1 MPFTVPVEYVPARYR
16 CCSCFHVRTGTF
28 LLAVLQIVIH
38 FVVITI
44 LTAALGRAAHF
55 REDVEY
61 VALSISVMSFIQ
73 WERFVGTPERLGVVP
88 KEPSTP
94 DRTQH
99 LPLENRATE
108 AMPSATKRPYV
119 RTGKFFIN
127 AGEEY
132 VAIAVTLLSL
142 LFSIMMLVGTIYAK
156 PYYLLPYCC
165 VQFVDLFVTCLSVV
179 GYYTYL
185 PESST
190 WARSQLV
197 LSLVVILAGIL
208 LLAVK
213 AYMLAMVWLCYK
225 FLLRFTTGREPVS
238 GFSLAAG
245 SCCLPL
251 SLCERMGCVRYAS
264 AESCTL
270 TPSVLAQ
277 DGRIPPV
284 NVSQSQTGTGRI
296 IVLFRGSRGPANSPA
311 RIGPAELCLPPKYE
325 DVLAMPR
332 DAFEPPPYE
341 LLSGEHVICDIQDHE
356 TQPQSPN
363 TTNERPGDSYSQPAL
378 PAQPQT
384 VPPDDTIPQPDF
396 RRIP

>member
-1 MPFTVPVEYVPARYR
+1 M
-16 CCSCFHVRTGTF
+16 
-28 LLAVLQIVIH
+28 
-38 FVVITI
+38 
-44 LTAALGRAAHF
+44 
-55 REDVEY
+55 
-61 VALSISVMSFIQ
+61 
-73 WERFVGTPERLGVVP
+73 
-88 KEPSTP
+88 
-94 DRTQH
+94 
-99 LPLENRATE
+99 
-108 AMPSATKRPYV
+108 
-119 RTGKFFIN
+119 
-127 AGEEY
+127 
-132 VAIAVTLLSL
+132 
-142 LFSIMMLVGTIYAK
+142 LFDY
-156 PYYLLPYCC
+156 
-165 VQFVDLFVTCLSVV
+165 LSV
-179 GYYTYL
+179 YL
-185 PESST
+185 PFSHYK
-190 WARSQLV
+190 LV

>member
-88 KEPSTP
+88 KESILP

-99 LPLENRATE
+99 LPLENRGTE

-165 VQFVDLFVTCLSVV
+165 V
-179 GYYTYL
+179 
-185 PESST
+185 
-190 WARSQLV
+190 QLV

-251 SLCERMGCVRYAS
+251 SLCERMGCVQYTS

-270 TPSVLAQ
+270 TPSVFAR
-277 DGRIPPV
+277 DGRIPSV
-284 NVSQSQTGTGRI
+284 NVSQSQTSTGRI
-296 IVLFRGSRGPANSPA
+296 IVLFRGSRGLASSPA

-341 LLSGEHVICDIQDHE
+341 SLSGEHVIGDIQDQE

-363 TTNERPGDSYSQPAL
+363 TTSEREGDPCSQPTL
-378 PAQPQT
+378 PTQPQT
-384 VPPDDTIPQPDF
+384 MPPDDTTLQPDF
-396 RRIP
+396 RRTP